1 MCYLNG
7 MTKEIMNT
15 REVAGYLGLNE
26 KRIYQ
31 LAKQGEIPAT
41 RIGGK
46 WIFPRA
52 LMNQWILERARGN
65 LKGEKGTVA
74 NILVVMGSNDIAW
87 DIISHTLQEP
97 PFHII
102 VSVANVGSTGGLI
115 ALERE
120 MAHAAGIH
128 LFDPESGLYNIP
140 FLEKYLPGKRLVV
153 IHLFKRE
160 QGLIVRQKNLLKI
173 EGIRDLSRQEIHFV
187 NRQKGSGTRILLDFE
202 LQQNRIS
209 PSDIHGYHHE
219 VDTHMAVA
227 MEVLRGK
234 ADCGLGVYSV
244 AKSLGLGFIPVKDES
259 YDLVVLKKN
268 IGLPQVKSLF
278 RVIRSEEFSETLKE
292 VGGYDLKDIGKQI
305 WEGVA

>member
-1 MCYLNG
+1 MN
-7 MTKEIMNT
+7 EIMNT
-15 REVAGYLGLNE
+15 TEAARFLGLNE

-31 LAKQGEIPAT
+31 LAKEGKIPAT

-65 LKGEKGTVA
+65 LKGEETAAA
-74 NILVVMGSNDIAW
+74 NILVVMGSNDLAW
-87 DIISHTLQEP
+87 DIISHALQEP

-120 MAHAAGIH
+120 MAHVAGIH
-128 LFDPESGLYNIP
+128 MFDPESNQYNIP
-140 FLEKYLPGKRLVV
+140 FLEKYLPGKELVV
-153 IHLFKRE
+153 IHLFQRK
-160 QGLIVRQKNLLKI
+160 QGLIVRRKNLLKI
-173 EGIRDLSRQEIHFV
+173 EGLRDLTRKEIRFV

-202 LQQNRIS
+202 LQQDGIS
-209 PSDIHGYHHE
+209 PTDIHGYHHE

-227 MEVLRGK
+227 MEILRGK

-244 AKSLGLGFIPVKDES
+244 AKSLGLGFIPVKDEA

-268 IGLPQVKSLF
+268 LGLPQTKSLL
-278 RVIRSEEFSETLKE
+278 RVIRSEEFRETLNE
-292 VGGYDLKDIGKQI
+292 VGGYELEDIGKQI
-305 WEGVA
+305 WEGAV

>member
-1 MCYLNG
+1 MN
-7 MTKEIMNT
+7 EIMNT
-15 REVAGYLGLNE
+15 KEAARFLGLNE

-31 LAKQGEIPAT
+31 LAKEGKIPAT

-65 LKGEKGTVA
+65 LKGEETAAA
-74 NILVVMGSNDIAW
+74 NILVVMGSNDLAW
-87 DIISHTLQEP
+87 DIISHALQEP

-120 MAHAAGIH
+120 MAHVAGIH
-128 LFDPESGLYNIP
+128 MFDPESNQYNIP
-140 FLEKYLPGKRLVV
+140 FLEKYLPGKELVV
-153 IHLFKRE
+153 IHLFQRK
-160 QGLIVRQKNLLKI
+160 QGLIVRRKNLLKI
-173 EGIRDLSRQEIHFV
+173 EGLRDLTRKEIRFV

-202 LQQNRIS
+202 LQQDGIS
-209 PSDIHGYHHE
+209 PTDIHGYHHE

-227 MEVLRGK
+227 MEILRGK

-244 AKSLGLGFIPVKDES
+244 AKSLGLGFIPVKDEA

-268 IGLPQVKSLF
+268 LGLPQTKSLL
-278 RVIRSEEFSETLKE
+278 RVIRSEEFRETLNE
-292 VGGYDLKDIGKQI
+292 VGGYELEDIGKQI
-305 WEGVA
+305 WEGAV

>member
-1 MCYLNG
+1 MN
-7 MTKEIMNT
+7 EIMNT
-15 REVAGYLGLNE
+15 REAARFLGLNE

-31 LAKQGEIPAT
+31 LAKEGKIPAT

-52 LMNQWILERARGN
+52 LINQWILERAKGN
-65 LKGEKGTVA
+65 LKGEEGTA
-74 NILVVMGSNDIAW
+74 TNILVVMGSNDLAW
-87 DIISHTLQEP
+87 DIISHALQEP

-120 MAHAAGIH
+120 LAHVAGIH
-128 LFDPESGLYNIP
+128 LFDPESGQYNIP
-140 FLEKYLPGKRLVV
+140 FLEKYLPGKELVV
-153 IHLFKRE
+153 IHLFQRR
-160 QGLIVRQKNLLKI
+160 QGLIVRRKNHL
-173 EGIRDLSRQEIHFV
+173 GIGGLQDLSRQEIRFV

-202 LQQNRIS
+202 LQQNGIS

-244 AKSLGLGFIPVKDES
+244 AKSLGLGFIPVKDEV

-268 IGLPQVKSLF
+268 LALPQVKSLL
-278 RVIRSEEFSETLKE
+278 RVIRSEGFHETLKE
-292 VGGYDLKDIGKQI
+292 VGGYDLKDIGKQV
-305 WEGVA
+305 WEGMA

>member
-1 MCYLNG
+1 MD
-7 MTKEIMNT
+7 EIMNT
-15 REVAGYLGLNE
+15 KETARFLGLNE
-26 KRIYQ
+26 KRIYR
-31 LAKQGEIPAT
+31 LAKEGKIPAT

-65 LKGEKGTVA
+65 LKGEEGTATNNV
-74 NILVVMGSNDIAW
+74 LVVMGSNDLAW
-87 DIISHTLQEP
+87 DIISHALREP

-120 MAHAAGIH
+120 MAHVAGIH
-128 LFDPESGLYNIP
+128 MFDPKSNQYNTP
-140 FLEKYLPGKRLVV
+140 FLEKYLPGKELVV
-153 IHLFKRE
+153 IHLFQRK
-160 QGLIVRQKNLLKI
+160 QGLIVRRKNLLKI
-173 EGIRDLSRQEIHFV
+173 EGLRDLTHKEIRFV

-202 LQQNRIS
+202 LQQNGIS
-209 PSDIHGYHHE
+209 PTDIHGYHHE

-227 MEVLRGK
+227 MEILRRK

-244 AKSLGLGFIPVKDES
+244 AKSLGLGFIPVKDEA

-268 IGLPQVKSLF
+268 LGLPQTKSLL
-278 RVIRSEEFSETLKE
+278 RVIRSEEFRGTLNE
-292 VGGYDLKDIGKQI
+292 VGGYELEDIGKQI
-305 WEGVA
+305 WEGAV